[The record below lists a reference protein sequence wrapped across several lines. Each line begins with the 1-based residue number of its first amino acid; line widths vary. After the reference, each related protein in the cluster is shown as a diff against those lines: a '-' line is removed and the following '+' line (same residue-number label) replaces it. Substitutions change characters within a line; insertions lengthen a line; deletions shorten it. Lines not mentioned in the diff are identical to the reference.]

1 MDFCKIDISHCL
13 PQGECKLCL
22 LDGQSHYENHPTP
35 RSGRRDFKPDYVG
48 TMLPGS
54 CRGMCH
60 DGLGEYE
67 GNLSNNGG
75 MPVSTSSVHR
85 CSLCEKN
92 SICED
97 PIAALNQHRV
107 STIYSQVPHYQTMI
121 IASFTMRKSLNL
133 RQIFM
138 LMFDSTQ

>member
-13 PQGECKLCL
+13 PQGDGNLCL
-22 LDGQSHYENHPTP
+22 RYDQSHYENHPTP

-48 TMLPGS
+48 TMLPGPF
-54 CRGMCH
+54 RGMRH

-67 GNLSNNGG
+67 GNLSNYGG
-75 MPVSTSSVHR
+75 MPVSTSSVPR
-85 CSLCEKN
+85 CGLFEKN
-92 SICED
+92 LIPED
-97 PIAALNQHRV
+97 PRAALNQYRV

-133 RQIFM
+133 RQNFHP
-138 LMFDSTQ
+138 DV